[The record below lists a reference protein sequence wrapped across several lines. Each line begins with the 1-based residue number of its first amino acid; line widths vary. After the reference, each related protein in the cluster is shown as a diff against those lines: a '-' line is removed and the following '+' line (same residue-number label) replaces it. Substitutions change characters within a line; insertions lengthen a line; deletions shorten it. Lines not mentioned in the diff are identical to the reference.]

1 MSQLRTSSLHL
12 PYNPKL
18 LARARAL
25 RHNMTPAEQKLW
37 KRCLRHFPLRVMRQR
52 PIDNFIV
59 DFYCAALQLVI
70 EVDGERHA
78 SAEAQA
84 RDAERTAILNGYGL
98 QVIRFTNEQILREFD
113 GVCTRLYGL
122 LPSDSD

>member
-84 RDAERTAILNGYGL
+84 RDAERTAIL
-98 QVIRFTNEQILREFD
+98 IRLWVAGHSLYERADLA
-113 GVCTRLYGL
+113 GV
-122 LPSDSD
+122 